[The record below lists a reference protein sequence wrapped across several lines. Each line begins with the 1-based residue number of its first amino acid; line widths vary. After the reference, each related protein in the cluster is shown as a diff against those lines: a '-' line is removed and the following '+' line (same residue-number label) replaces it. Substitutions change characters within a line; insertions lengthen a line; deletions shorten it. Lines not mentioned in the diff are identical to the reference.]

1 MNMTIFP
8 EDVTNVV
15 QSFCMANAGDE
26 ATQALVLSIGAE
38 LLDISQD
45 KMLEMIGRD
54 VVSNKSSET
63 KIPNSPRMSKL
74 QKVKWIR
81 DKTGADLKTCKDA
94 LEYANWE
101 LPRALDYIKYGW

>member
-15 QSFCMANAGDE
+15 QSFCMSNAGDE
-26 ATQALVLSIGAE
+26 ATQALILSIGAE

-54 VVSNKSSET
+54 VVSTKNSVT
-63 KIPNSPRMSKL
+63 KIPDNPSMSKL
-74 QKVKWIR
+74 QKVKWLR
-81 DKTGADLKTCKDA
+81 DATGANLRTCVDAINYSSGDLVLAKS
-94 LEYANWE
+94 
-101 LPRALDYIKYGW
+101 YIDHGW